1 MLCGHP
7 VEDVINSPLGRG
19 FRKDRYTHTH
29 THTHHVDMWLIH
41 IDVWQKP
48 IQYFKATGLQ
58 FKKTEKD

>member
-19 FRKDRYTHTH
+19 FRSDIHIYMYTHTH
-29 THTHHVDMWLIH
+29 TSLWLIHADVWLIH

-48 IQYFKATGLQ
+48 TQYFKAIGLQ
-58 FKKTEKD
+58 